1 MFCDCLFLRPSSFLG
16 LTDFKKYDKFPTNM
30 SYLIYNVLQGL
41 FGKVFFLVFGLFIY
55 YVFFLKKIYNI
66 HIKEFLKFL

>member
-1 MFCDCLFLRPSSFLG
+1 MFCDCLFLRSSSFLG

-41 FGKVFFLVFGLFIY
+41 FGKVFFLFLAYLFIY
-55 YVFFLKKIYNI
+55 YVFFLKKYIIYI
-66 HIKEFLKFL
+66 LKNF